1 MIVVRL
7 GAQAEFSLQLQ
18 ADGKTYTAFVRPQSD
33 WLPPLDNLLHSS
45 SLTVVVPHNA
55 MQVNNLQSYLGHWEL
70 THFIEQPIENA
81 GADYFLFELIGAT
94 ADSSFYK
101 DQAIPLFSFEN
112 ANACLGAFELMDMS
126 NDPFVMPNSLNI
138 PVGQSLVVEGAGGEA
153 YISNY
158 AVGQADCMTF
168 LDCGLKYKLAL
179 QPDNFYEISLLTGN
193 GIADTTALQS
203 LRVAIKVPTN
213 YFQIHDLENLQPSGL
228 TFFGVSRFDA
238 PLEEPGFD
246 YIQINMV
253 GLGGQ
258 PLPLA
263 QGAEIPIL
271 RFGNGGSCQ
280 GDSIFL
286 VKNSGDPFL
295 PPNSQNANIGQQ
307 AWLAGAVFPQP
318 VCLFGDGAA
327 ACSGCQFTDEA
338 ISINDITASGP
349 IVCLGQNDGFINI
362 DAEGADSMAY
372 SIDGGQSWQASPL
385 FNDLQLGIYEP
396 IVRGNYF
403 GCQAQ
408 KAAAPVTLQAETQ
421 IDLQL
426 GFPEKACE
434 GDDLA
439 LQITSPVNMPLS
451 TNYTWLG
458 PLGFSSDI
466 PDPVL
471 FDVNIFQTGNYSLTV
486 NVPGCDVATANAAIE
501 ITDLADVPTLISNA
515 PICKG
520 EELILSTDV
529 AGAKYEW
536 IGPAGQSIS
545 TLALPGLTTTNDTTI
560 LQTGHPAYLN
570 GSWKIRLTDEN
581 GCVAESDEKLI
592 SIKDRPQAFGTNN
605 GPVCLGKDAQLSA
618 VPITNA
624 IYRWR
629 KQGNNDIFSFQ
640 AEPMLTNVTSEQT
653 FVLEVEVDG
662 CVSENIASTTV
673 ALHPKPA
680 AYPVYD
686 YQLAADCSPEDI
698 QLSANASGMGLS
710 YQWSGINAFSSQV
723 ENPIITNAN
732 ALSNGGYQLEV
743 TNIHGCTAVSP
754 FEISGVVDAV
764 PAPNIQS
771 TGAVCPGGNIQMS
784 VAPYDDFQVSYQWFK
799 NGNPVFGATS
809 NQLNLNAVQNNDA
822 GLYQMEVQVDACEVE
837 SSELMVEVL
846 QKPVS
851 QPNFILSFPCEGS
864 SLNFF
869 ANTNGIVAWH
879 WTGPSG
885 FTSDSQTPL
894 IFNTEFDDVGAYSLT
909 VTADNGCTA
918 SNSVLVDG
926 ILPVPDAPQVAG
938 NSPVCPEDEILLV
951 VQNPTLL
958 GTVSYQWINGLG
970 DPIGTGGETLE
981 LDATDPVTIPP
992 FLVKTNVNGCESK
1005 LSDPIPM
1012 EIKPMP
1018 VADAE
1023 NSGAV
1028 CPGSAGQL
1036 FAAPSSD
1043 ASYIWRMTGQPQV
1056 ISFEQNPLLTINDTT
1071 EFELTVTTSGCD
1083 SEAKDYTT
1091 ILTKTQPI
1099 ISDLIGGG
1107 SYCEGSP
1114 VLLSGSN
1121 TAPVQGDISYAW
1133 TGPGGFSFSSVASP
1147 NGPFDLTIGV
1157 LQAQN
1162 EGAYTLQ
1169 LESAEGCLSP
1179 SQSVVVDYVEMP
1191 QPPQISVSSN
1201 TLCQGENLQLDASAY
1216 AGNVQYDWYFND
1228 GTTDLLLGTT
1238 VVPTYFLNALMP
1250 SNSGIYFVKINVDGC
1265 EPPASNLV
1273 AVTVLGIGSALEAA
1287 NSTDAAS
1294 PACEGGEVL
1303 LEATL
1308 IPGAIY
1314 TWFGPAGF
1322 QSSGNA
1328 PIISNINLNQSGN
1341 YLVNVSLP
1349 GCSTVFSES
1358 TTVYI
1363 NQAPQQP
1370 ILSGPSEVC
1379 AGTEATFTIANAEPG
1394 AVFQFYFSQNNTLIE
1409 TGTVPSFTLDE
1420 ILEGQSGT
1428 YYAISE
1434 VASCSSEPSPLFE
1447 LEVVAAEVVQAFAG
1461 DGQVICEEEE
1471 LVFLSGNTP
1480 SVGQGKWTSLNGSF
1494 LVQPNQPLTEA
1505 NSFVPGANYFVWEI
1519 NHPVCDYSSAD
1530 TTIVF
1535 YEKITAHPDELTIAM
1550 SDTAAILDVLQND
1563 EIASTGEWE
1572 VRVFESPNKGELL
1585 VDADGQAIYR
1595 PYPNVFGE
1603 DDFSYRICSATCPDL
1618 CSTAPV
1624 RLLIDGG
1631 NTNPSDCFVP
1641 NLISPNGDGESET
1654 FVIPCTAVYP
1664 GSSLVVFNRY
1674 GNPVFENNNYQNDWA
1689 GTYDGEPLP
1698 AGTYFYQLSLNDGA
1712 GTVLQGYV
1720 AVLR

>member
-33 WLPPLDNLLHSS
+33 WLPPLGNLLHSA
-45 SLTVVVPHNA
+45 SLTVVVPHNGL
-55 MQVNNLQSYLGHWEL
+55 QVSDLQNRLGHWEL
-70 THFIEQPIENA
+70 THFIEQPVENP

-101 DQAIPLFSFEN
+101 DQAIPLFSFQN
-112 ANACLGAFELMDMS
+112 ANACLGAFELMDMDS
-126 NDPFVMPNSLNI
+126 DPFVMPNSLNV
-138 PVGQSLVVEGAGGEA
+138 PVGQSFVVEGAGGEA
-153 YISNY
+153 YVGNY
-158 AVGQADCMTF
+158 APGQADCMAF
-168 LDCGLKYKLAL
+168 LDCELKYKLEL
-179 QPDNFYEISLLTGN
+179 LPDNFYEISLLTGN
-193 GIADTTALQS
+193 GIADTAALQS
-203 LRVAIKVPTN
+203 LRVVVKVPTN
-213 YFQIHDLENLQPSGL
+213 YFQLYQLGNLQPGSL

-253 GLGGQ
+253 GVGGQ
-258 PLPLA
+258 PMPLA

-295 PPNSQNANIGQQ
+295 PPNFQNANIGQQ

-318 VCLFGDGAA
+318 VCLFGNGSA
-327 ACSGCQFTDEA
+327 ACSGCQFTDQA
-338 ISINDITASGP
+338 ISINNITSSGP

-362 DAEGADSMAY
+362 GAEGADSLEY
-372 SIDGGQSWQASPL
+372 SIDGGLTWQPSPL
-385 FNDLQLGIYEP
+385 FEGLPLGIYGP
-396 IVRGNYF
+396 AVRGVHF
-403 GCQAQ
+403 GCQAL
-408 KAAAPVTLQAETQ
+408 AVAAPVTLQANTQ

-426 GFPEKACE
+426 DLPEKACE

-439 LQITSPVNMPLS
+439 LQIISPINMPAG
-451 TNYTWLG
+451 TDYTWLG
-458 PLGFSSDI
+458 PLGFSSAI
-466 PDPVL
+466 ADPVL
-471 FDVNIFQTGNYSLTV
+471 FGVNVFQTGNYSLTV
-486 NVPGCDVATANAAIE
+486 NVPGCDEATANATIE
-501 ITDLADVPTLISNA
+501 ITEPAEVPTLISNA
-515 PICKG
+515 PLCKG
-520 EELILSTDV
+520 EQLILSTDV

-536 IGPAGQSIS
+536 IGPAGQSAA
-545 TLALPGLTTTNDTTI
+545 TLALPGLTTTTATTI

-581 GCVAESDEKLI
+581 GCVVESAEKPVL
-592 SIKDRPQAFGTNN
+592 IKDRPQAFATNN

-618 VPITNA
+618 VPVTGA

-629 KQGNNDIFSFQ
+629 KQGDSTIFSFQ
-640 AEPMLTNVTSEQT
+640 PEPMLANVTSEQA

-662 CVSENIASTTV
+662 CVSENIATTTV

-680 AYPVYD
+680 AYPVFE

-710 YQWSGINAFSSQV
+710 YQWSGINGFASQV
-723 ENPIITNAN
+723 ENPVIANAN
-732 ALSNGGYQLEV
+732 AQSNGGYQLEV
-743 TNIHGCTAVSP
+743 TNIHGCSAVSP

-771 TGAVCPGGNIQMS
+771 TGAVCPGENILLS
-784 VAPYDDFQVSYQWFK
+784 VASYNNAQVSYQWFK
-799 NGNPVFGATS
+799 DGNPVFGATS
-809 NQLNLNAVQNNDA
+809 NQLNLNAVQDDDA
-822 GLYQMEVQVDACEVE
+822 GIYHVEVQVDACEVA
-837 SSELMVEVL
+837 SAELSVEVL
-846 QKPVS
+846 EQPVS

-879 WTGPSG
+879 WTGPNG
-885 FTSDSQTPL
+885 FVSDSQTPL
-894 IFNTEFDDVGAYSLT
+894 IYNTEFDDVGAYSLT
-909 VTADNGCTA
+909 VTAENGCTA
-918 SNSVLVDG
+918 TNSVLVDG

-951 VQNPTLL
+951 VQNPVLL
-958 GTVSYQWINGLG
+958 GTVSYQWVNGLG

-981 LDATDPVTIPP
+981 LDPADPMAIPP
-992 FLVKTNVNGCESK
+992 FFVKTNVNSCESK
-1005 LSDPIPM
+1005 LSDPIPV
-1012 EIKPMP
+1012 EIKPVP

-1023 NSGAV
+1023 NGGAV
-1028 CPGSAGQL
+1028 CPGTAAQL

-1043 ASYIWRMTGQPQV
+1043 ASYIWRIAGQPQV
-1056 ISFEQNPLLTINDTT
+1056 VSFEQNPQLAINDTT
-1071 EFELTVTTSGCD
+1071 EFELTVKTNGCD

-1107 SYCEGSP
+1107 SYCEGSS

-1121 TAPVQGDISYAW
+1121 AAPVQGEISYAW
-1133 TGPGGFSFSSVASP
+1133 TGPGGFSFSGTASP
-1147 NGPFDLTIGV
+1147 DGTFGMTIGV

-1169 LESAEGCLSP
+1169 LESAEGCLSLP
-1179 SQSVVVDYVEMP
+1179 QSVVVDYVEMP
-1191 QPPQISVSSN
+1191 QPPLITVSSN

-1216 AGNVQYDWYFND
+1216 AGNVQYDWYFDD
-1228 GTTDLLLGTT
+1228 GTTSVLLGTT
-1238 VVPTYFLNALMP
+1238 AVPTYFINDLTP

-1273 AVTVLGIGSALEAA
+1273 AVTVLGIGSGVEAS

-1294 PACEGGEVL
+1294 PACEGDEVL
-1303 LEATL
+1303 LEITL
-1308 IPGAIY
+1308 IPGAVY
-1314 TWFGPAGF
+1314 SWFGPAGF
-1322 QSSGNA
+1322 QSGSNA
-1328 PIISNINLNQSGN
+1328 PVLSGVQANQSGD
-1341 YLVNVSLP
+1341 YLVNISLP
-1349 GCSTVFSES
+1349 GCSTVFTKS

-1363 NQAPQQP
+1363 NPSPAQP
-1370 ILSGPSEVC
+1370 LLSGPSEIC
-1379 AGTEATFTIANAEPG
+1379 AGTDAVFTVANAEPG
-1394 AVFQFYFSQNNTLIE
+1394 AVYQFYFSQNNILIE
-1409 TGTVPSFTLDE
+1409 TGTVPSFSLNE

-1434 VASCSSEPSPLFE
+1434 VAGCRSEASPLFD
-1447 LEVVAAEVVQAFAG
+1447 LQVVAAEVVQAFAG
-1461 DGQVICEEEE
+1461 DGQVVCDGAE

-1480 SVGQGKWTSLNGSF
+1480 SVGQGAWASLDGGF
-1494 LVQPNQPLTEA
+1494 LVQPDQPLTEA
-1505 NSFVPGANYFVWEI
+1505 RGLVPGANHFVWEI
-1519 NHPVCDYSSAD
+1519 SHPVCGYSSAD
-1530 TTIVF
+1530 TTVVF
-1535 YEKITAHPDELTIAM
+1535 YEKITAQPDEMTIAM
-1550 SDTAAILDVLQND
+1550 SDTAAILDILQND
-1563 EIASTGEWE
+1563 EIASAGEWE
-1572 VRVFESPNKGELL
+1572 VRVFDAPNKGELSIGT
-1585 VDADGQAIYR
+1585 DGAAVYR

-1603 DDFSYRICSATCPDL
+1603 DSFSYRICSATCPDV

-1624 RLLIDGG
+1624 TILIDGG
-1631 NTNPSDCFVP
+1631 NTSPSDCFVP

-1654 FVIPCTAVYP
+1654 FVIPCSAVYP

-1674 GNPVFENNNYQNDWA
+1674 GSPVFENNNYQNDWA
-1689 GTYDGEPLP
+1689 GTYDGAPLP